1 MTDSLKIS
9 YKNLRYKSYAEEG
22 KLRKVYEVPNGWD
35 IGVTKDDQRFFVR
48 PYDSLLFKYKP
59 ELREK
64 MHRTYGDLILA
75 DKIIDLKRGVV
86 YLPPPHKGGV
96 LIELVVKK
104 EGHYR
109 VIVGARLKEVRM

>member
-1 MTDSLKIS
+1 MGLK
-9 YKNLRYKSYAEEG
+9 YDYVEEEKVG
-22 KLRKVYEVPNGWD
+22 KLRKVYEVPEGWD
-35 IGVTKDDQRFFVR
+35 LGVTEDGQRFFVK

-64 MHRTYGDLILA
+64 LHREYGDLILA
-75 DKIIDLKRGVV
+75 DKIIDLSKGVV
-86 YLPPPHKGGV
+86 YLPPPNKNGV

-109 VIVGARLKEVRM
+109 VIVGARFKEVRI